1 MDSGCL
7 GDPGAL
13 EHVSAGISSRR
24 CLILGLPPPP
34 AIAKVDILTQPDSQ
48 HFRCSRFPFGETPR
62 KLAGQKEASLFL
74 SGSKQLGPHNFLQAF
89 LPFFGA
95 LGCSYLQCLGNQGR
109 ISLQAVAEGDA
120 IRGEI
125 CSFPDQLDEGFW
137 AARLLSSWTSP
148 SNGTYARGPG
158 RPFSFY
164 GF

>member
-7 GDPGAL
+7 GAPGAL

-24 CLILGLPPPP
+24 CLILGLPPPPP

-95 LGCSYLQCLGNQGR
+95 LGCSYLQCLAREPRAYLFAGCCGR
-109 ISLQAVAEGDA
+109 GCHPGGDL
-120 IRGEI
+120 
-125 CSFPDQLDEGFW
+125 F
-137 AARLLSSWTSP
+137 
-148 SNGTYARGPG
+148 
-158 RPFSFY
+158 FSRSA
-164 GF
+164 G